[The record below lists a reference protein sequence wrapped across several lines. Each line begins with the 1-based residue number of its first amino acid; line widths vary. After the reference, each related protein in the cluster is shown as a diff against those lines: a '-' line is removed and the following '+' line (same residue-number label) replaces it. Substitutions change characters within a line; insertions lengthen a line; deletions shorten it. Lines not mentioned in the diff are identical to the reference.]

1 MTDVLTTNGMP
12 TSGWYDDPG
21 GSAQLRWWDGS
32 AWTDYLQDR
41 PVAYVPTPEPVV
53 EQAIEP
59 LPEPAPTPAP
69 VAYDFAEFVPA
80 IASSPG
86 YLPPVTRAEMQEIYV
101 SGSGGTVA
109 VWMLAIFPLI
119 ATGLQFIALDNL
131 GRLDILVAIYA
142 IIVVSLIV
150 LAIADRVSL
159 ARKNIGGPTLWWLL
173 LAFPFS
179 YLIARAVKLGRL
191 GIPSTAPLVV
201 YIIAGVVAGGVLGG
215 VIAPMQLA
223 KFAQTQAVAQTEAL
237 ETQIATKWTEATG
250 LPADV
255 VCPEDVT
262 LGIAGTT
269 FECVVEGASPTTIY
283 GKVTEPYT
291 FEIADNEAALN

>member
-1 MTDVLTTNGMP
+1 MTDVLATNGMP

-21 GSAQLRWWDGS
+21 GSAQLRWWDGV
-32 AWTDYLQDR
+32 AWTEFLQDR
-41 PVAYVPTPEPVV
+41 PVAEPV
-53 EQAIEP
+53 
-59 LPEPAPTPAP
+59 PEPAPEPAP
-69 VAYDFAEFVPA
+69 APAPATYDFAEFVPA

-86 YLPPVTRAEMQEIYV
+86 YLPPVTRAEVQDIYV

-109 VWMLAIFPLI
+109 VWLLAFFPLI
-119 ATGLQFIALDNL
+119 GVGLQFIALDNL
-131 GRLDILVAIYA
+131 GRVDILIAIGA
-142 IIVVSLIV
+142 VIFVSLIV

-191 GIPSTAPLVV
+191 GIKSTAPLVV
-201 YIIAGVVAGGVLGG
+201 YLIAGVVAGGVVGG
-215 VIAPMQLA
+215 LIVPMQLE
-223 KFAQTQAVAQTEAL
+223 KFTQAQATAQTEAL
-237 ETQIATKWTEATG
+237 ETQIATEWTKATG

-255 VCPEDVT
+255 VCPENIA

-269 FECVVEGASPTTIY
+269 FECVVQGASPTTIY

-291 FEIADNEAALN
+291 FLLADNPAALN